1 MSARFPPFPS
11 VTWARRGLTASH
23 RVLGVPAA
31 WFSPS
36 PALWGAPEAGS
47 PVVRPSG
54 LHSSWAWRR
63 AGSWSGAQSFFFF
76 SKHGI
81 RSRKVL
87 GTCLVTAVVSGRGH
101 GKPPLYPGANATSCE
116 AELGLSA
123 ASSGRSWQVAAS
135 ARVPVAGGPLRAGG
149 RRSELGSLRGTE
161 RDLRECGEMGGK
173 HRCIGGL
180 PTARSPPRP
189 RPRSAE
195 GGSCAFQS
203 PRNAKLGTGK
213 QRGEGCKAEVAEK
226 GWGTGREISKFC
238 IPED

>member
-1 MSARFPPFPS
+1 MSAGEG
-11 VTWARRGLTASH
+11 TESH
-23 RVLGVPAA
+23 RFTRERMRLPARQSWGSARPPPAA
-31 WFSPS
+31 AGRSQ
-36 PALWGAPEAGS
+36 PAREG
-47 PVVRPSG
+47 
-54 LHSSWAWRR
+54 
-63 AGSWSGAQSFFFF
+63 
-76 SKHGI
+76 
-81 RSRKVL
+81 RS
-87 GTCLVTAVVSGRGH
+87 
-101 GKPPLYPGANATSCE
+101 PGA
-116 AELGLSA
+116 A
-123 ASSGRSWQVAAS
+123 AGR
-135 ARVPVAGGPLRAGG
+135 RAGG

-161 RDLRECGEMGGK
+161 RDLRERGEMGGK

-238 IPED
+238 IP